1 MENKT
6 LCHEAIV
13 KKVDD
18 DKVTVQ
24 MHVESACATC
34 HTRHLCGMSES
45 KLEELV
51 IHNFYHDHFEIGEKV
66 QVEIKNTLA
75 WKAII
80 ICYFIPFIVL
90 IVSLFTLT
98 KVLEQ
103 ELASVLISLG
113 AVALYYFI
121 VWLFRDKIEHN
132 TQFVITK
139 KSNINHVYSF

>member
-66 QVEIKNTLA
+66 QVRVICVNLKKKEITFKL
-75 WKAII
+75 
-80 ICYFIPFIVL
+80 L
-90 IVSLFTLT
+90 R
-98 KVLEQ
+98 KVKE
-103 ELASVLISLG
+103 
-113 AVALYYFI
+113 
-121 VWLFRDKIEHN
+121 
-132 TQFVITK
+132 
-139 KSNINHVYSF
+139 